1 MRLECCYFISRLS
14 LDSWILGAI
23 LVFLLFS
30 SDSQLSPDQV
40 ERAEGHL
47 AFLALTPPEFFTFPG
62 GGSWGVLI
70 RPPPPGSKTR
80 PPERVVVFSNAY
92 RFSKILHDVIG
103 TSGGHSSL
111 SRRLHRK
118 RSGLTTTCGCL
129 FGSIYKKKPT

>member
-30 SDSQLSPDQV
+30 SDSQLSPAQV

-62 GGSWGVLI
+62 GGVQT
-70 RPPPPGSKTR
+70 PPGFFTFPGGGGAQ
-80 PPERVVVFSNAY
+80 PP
-92 RFSKILHDVIG
+92 K
-103 TSGGHSSL
+103 
-111 SRRLHRK
+111 
-118 RSGLTTTCGCL
+118 
-129 FGSIYKKKPT
+129 